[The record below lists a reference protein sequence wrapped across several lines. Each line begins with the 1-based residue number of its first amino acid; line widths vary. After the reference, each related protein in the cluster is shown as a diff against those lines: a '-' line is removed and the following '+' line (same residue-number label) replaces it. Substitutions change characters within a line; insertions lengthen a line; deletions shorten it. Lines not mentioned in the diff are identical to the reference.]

1 MPEKYEENKPERTAT
16 GQWKKGQ
23 SGNPNGRPK
32 GTVGLNTRI
41 RELLL
46 EERNGKVVA
55 DVLVEQLVKAAI
67 ADPQKM
73 WGFIKEFMDRD
84 EGRSDKLDEINGASL
99 EDRAHQLRAALSA
112 MDDTVPSLG
121 DPDDEADA

>member
-1 MPEKYEENKPERTAT
+1 MPEKYEENKPERTET

-23 SGNPNGRPK
+23 SGNPKGRPK

-41 RELLL
+41 RQLLL

-55 DVLVEQLVKAAI
+55 DVLVEQLVRAAL

-99 EDRAHQLRAALSA
+99 EDRAHQLRAALTA
-112 MDDTVPSLG
+112 MDATIPHS
-121 DPDDEADA
+121 DDSEGEWGE